1 MFVNTSFSC
10 VRHALFTTDTVKTVF
25 VVYELDFKTLVV
37 VKSLYDVEVLFIY
50 PPLERERIDFQSA
63 VTTTGLKR
71 PRRSVSF
78 SSRARARVVAAGR
91 AIIFSQILN
100 KNRLNSICREQSM
113 ADAAEGCVDEHA

>member
-63 VTTTGLKR
+63 VTTTGYCCA
-71 PRRSVSF
+71 F
-78 SSRARARVVAAGR
+78 
-91 AIIFSQILN
+91 
-100 KNRLNSICREQSM
+100 LNSSFDTK
-113 ADAAEGCVDEHA
+113 ADNVF